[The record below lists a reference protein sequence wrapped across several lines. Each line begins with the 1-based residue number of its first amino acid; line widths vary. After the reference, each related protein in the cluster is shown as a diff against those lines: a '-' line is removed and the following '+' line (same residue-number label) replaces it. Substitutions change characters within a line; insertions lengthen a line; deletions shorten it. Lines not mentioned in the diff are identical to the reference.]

1 MRLSPTLTLYL
12 GRHYLLS
19 IGTVF
24 VLIACLILVF
34 DLVELLRRA
43 ANRPS
48 ATMGVVLGMALL
60 QLPTLAQK
68 ALPFTVLLGGMLAIS
83 RLTRTQELV
92 VARAAGVSVW
102 QFLGPALVI
111 AAVIGAFS
119 MTVFN
124 PLAAA
129 MVARYEQLEAKHF
142 RGRSSLLAVKSS
154 GLWLREGGA
163 DRQSVIHAARVS
175 RNGSEFNQV
184 TIFLYQG
191 DDHFVGRVDADT
203 ARLEDGYWE
212 LENALLSGPEQPA
225 ERRQRYRLP
234 TALTFAQIQ
243 DSFAPPE
250 TLSFWVLPSFI
261 ATLENA
267 GFSARR
273 HRLHL
278 HTLLAAPLLLCAM
291 VLIAA
296 TFTLRLTRRGGTG
309 LLIAGGLFAGFVLFF
324 LSDVAL
330 ALGQSGNIPVA
341 LAAWT
346 PAGVSTLLGLAM
358 LFHLEDG

>member
-12 GRHYLLS
+12 SRHYLLS
-19 IGTVF
+19 IATVF
-24 VLIACLILVF
+24 ALIACLILVF

-48 ATMGVVLGMALL
+48 ATLGVVLGMALL

-68 ALPFTVLLGGMLAIS
+68 ALPFATLLGGMLAFS
-83 RLTRTQELV
+83 RLTRTHELV

-102 QFLGPALVI
+102 QFLGPALAI
-111 AAVIGAFS
+111 AAIIGVFS
-119 MTVFN
+119 TTVFN

-129 MVARYEQLEAKHF
+129 MVARYEQLEAKHLK
-142 RGRSSLLAVKSS
+142 GRASLLAVKSS
-154 GLWLREGGA
+154 GLWLREGAA
-163 DRQSVIHAARVS
+163 DRQSVVHAARVS
-175 RNGSEFNQV
+175 QNGTEFEQV

-191 DDHFVGRVDADT
+191 GDRFLGRVDADT
-203 ARLEDGYWE
+203 ARLESGYWE
-212 LENALLSGPEQPA
+212 LENALLSGPDQPA
-225 ERRQRYRLP
+225 ERRPSYRLP
-234 TALTFAQIQ
+234 TALTLAQIQ

-250 TLSFWVLPSFI
+250 TLSFWALPSFI
-261 ATLENA
+261 ETLENA
-267 GFSARR
+267 GFSALR

-309 LLIAGGLFAGFVLFF
+309 LLIAGGLLVGFLLFF

-341 LAAWT
+341 LAAWS
-346 PAGVSTLLGLAM
+346 PAGVSSLLGLAT